1 MKQDKI
7 KQKSIFDK
15 RDKKVAMAFLSP
27 SVLGVAIFFVLP
39 LFVVIYFSFVDNPIS
54 KQYVGFD
61 NYINVATNM
70 AFGMATK
77 NTLIFSLIAV
87 PLAVV
92 LGLLLA
98 LLLSTDLPLHSF
110 LRSSYLTPLMV
121 PSASVV
127 LVFTVIFSYNGV
139 INKILR
145 AQDKDPVDFFKSS
158 AGILVIVV
166 IFLWKNLGY
175 NMILY
180 LAALGSVPGD
190 LIDAAKLD
198 GAGKWKIFCE
208 IKLRYVAPM
217 IVFTTIFSLINSF
230 KIFREIYLL
239 TGDYPFETLYMLQH
253 YMNNTFSSGDYQKLS
268 TAAVLMCIV
277 MCIITVILF
286 KLEDKYASDLEAE

>member
-1 MKQDKI
+1 MRRDKFRT
-7 KQKSIFDK
+7 KSIFDK
-15 RDKKVAMAFLSP
+15 RDKKVAVAFLSP
-27 SVLGVAIFFVLP
+27 SVLGVCVFFVLP
-39 LFVVIYFSFVDNPIS
+39 LFVVIYFSFLDNPIS
-54 KQYVGFD
+54 KQFVGFD
-61 NYINVATNM
+61 NYKMVATNM
-70 AFGMATK
+70 AFDMAAK
-77 NTLIFSLIAV
+77 NTFIFSIIAV
-87 PLAVV
+87 PLAVSI
-92 LGLLLA
+92 GLLLA

-127 LVFTVIFSYNGV
+127 LVFTVLFSYNGV

-145 AQDKDPVDFFKSS
+145 ARELNPVDFFKSS
-158 AGILVIVV
+158 AGLLVIVI